1 MYLSDDKVR
10 FGLVDEML
18 LKGRILLCVEKPRL
32 VEVVVFFVNVAFW
45 PFLATSN
52 GLTNFWV
59 VKLEINWLLL
69 WEISEVLDDEDD
81 VLCKNLFS
89 VDNFGRRPK
98 EGAKH
103 GRLASVPDDKSV
115 DVVDSLV
122 LEFGNIFVLVQNP
135 KIQIVIL
142 QLAE

>member
-122 LEFGNIFVLVQNP
+122 LEFGNIFVLVQNL

-142 QLAE
+142 QVAE